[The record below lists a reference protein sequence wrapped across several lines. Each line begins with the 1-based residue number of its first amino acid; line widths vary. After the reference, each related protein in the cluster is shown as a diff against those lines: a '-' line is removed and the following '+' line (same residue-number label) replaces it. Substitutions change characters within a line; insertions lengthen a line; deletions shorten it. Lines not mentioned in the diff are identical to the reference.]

1 MGVDITTAVD
11 SLVKLVKERRRI
23 SVEEVSKILKIPENI
38 INEWANFL
46 EEEKIIQIEYKF
58 TTPYLLDKKQTAE
71 NTSISKEDF
80 DLVNRNIQL
89 MLSKVE
95 NAVVPASGKLME
107 QKKFLSGQLKK
118 ISSNIKTI
126 KNYKKFKDDYDKLVK
141 YYNIF
146 KKNLK

>member
-1 MGVDITTAVD
+1 
-11 SLVKLVKERRRI
+11 
-23 SVEEVSKILKIPENI
+23 
-38 INEWANFL
+38 
-46 EEEKIIQIEYKF
+46 
-58 TTPYLLDKKQTAE
+58 
-71 NTSISKEDF
+71 
-80 DLVNRNIQL
+80 

-126 KNYKKFKDDYDKLVK
+126 KNYEKFKDDYDKLVK